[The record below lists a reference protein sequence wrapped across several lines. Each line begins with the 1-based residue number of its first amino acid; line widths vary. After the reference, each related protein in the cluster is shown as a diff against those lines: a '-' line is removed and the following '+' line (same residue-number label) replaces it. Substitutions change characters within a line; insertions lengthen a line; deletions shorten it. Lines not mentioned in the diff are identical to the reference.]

1 LKLINLKVERRLR
14 KVKSYRIKKLI
25 VVAILFFSFCN
36 GWATHNRAGEITYVQ
51 LSDLSFEI
59 TITTFT
65 YTLSFADRPQLE
77 VEWGDNSTSTATRSS
92 ILFLPNYYKRNIYK
106 VTHTYPGPGVYK
118 IVVQDPNRNADV
130 LNIPNSVNVVFSIS
144 TILIVNPSIGRNN
157 TPVLLNPPYDKAARG
172 YVFVHNPG
180 AYDPDGDSLSYK
192 LTVCTR
198 EDGKPIENYTL
209 PPATKF
215 IRVDSISGDLI
226 WNTPRD
232 TGKYNVAMEI
242 QEWRY
247 GKKIGIVVRDM
258 QIEVYDTDNKPPVNG
273 PLHDK
278 CVEAGQVIDFIVSS
292 TDPNN
297 DPIGLK
303 ATSGIFTLATCPAT
317 FTKVDSIAGFASS
330 RLRWTPCYEAVR
342 NQPYNI
348 IIKSDDYSA
357 ELKLSDIDNMS
368 IKVLGP
374 SPALNSATPEG
385 KFMRLTWNNY
395 GTTAISGFNIYRKEG
410 ASSFVPDSCTSGIP
424 SSTGF
429 AKVGYIAGSSTVS
442 FLDTDNGQ
450 GLQYSREYTY
460 RIVAVFANGAESK
473 ASNEISSSLVSGVPL
488 ITNVSVRN
496 TSVTNGSIVVR
507 WKKPDRLDTIP
518 ATGPYEYLIYR
529 AAGITGTSYS
539 QVRSIQTATL
549 DETVFADTL
558 INTQASGFIYK
569 IELYNNATGN
579 RFLIGEPGYA
589 SSVFLAATPG
599 DRKVRFVIS
608 RNVPWINTR
617 YDFFRLNEATMKYD
631 SIGTSNVLSFVDEG
645 VVNGKQYCYKVRSTG
660 GYTASDMPKNLINL
674 SQETCATPID
684 NEAPCRPGITVT
696 SQCDSL
702 YNTVRWSV
710 TDNNCLED
718 VAGYKI
724 YYKMYLEPDTTL
736 LTVINDK
743 NTFSYRHSPGEV
755 ISGCYAVSAFD
766 LIGNESLKSE
776 MICVDSCNF
785 YEIPNVFT
793 PNGDDINDW
802 LKAKTSGLVE
812 KVDFK
817 LFNRYGVLIF
827 QTDEP
832 KLNWD
837 GTYKGKIVSPG
848 VYFYQC
854 DVFERRIS
862 GLEQFHLSG
871 FVHVITEAGAT
882 VKKPEL

>member
-14 KVKSYRIKKLI
+14 KVKSLKIKKLI
-25 VVAILFFSFCN
+25 VVALLFFFYCN

-59 TITTFT
+59 TITTYT
-65 YTLSFADRPQLE
+65 YTLSYADRPQLE
-77 VEWGDNSTSTATRSS
+77 ISWGDNTSS
-92 ILFLPNYYKRNIYK
+92 IADRISILYLPNYYKRNIYK
-106 VTHTYPGPGVYK
+106 ITHTFPGPGVYK
-118 IVVQDPNRNADV
+118 LVVQDPNRNANII
-130 LNIPNSVNVVFSIS
+130 NIPNSVNVVFSIS
-144 TILIVNPSIGRNN
+144 TTLIVNPAIGRNN

-172 YVFVHNPG
+172 YIFIHNPG
-180 AYDPDGDSLSYK
+180 AYDPDGDSLSYA

-198 EDGKPIENYTL
+198 EDGKPIENYKL
-209 PPATKF
+209 PAASHF

-226 WNTPRD
+226 WDSPVD
-232 TGKYNVAMEI
+232 TGAYNVAMEI
-242 QEWRY
+242 REWRY
-247 GKKIGIVVRDM
+247 GKKIGVVVRDI
-258 QIEVYDTDNKPPVNG
+258 QINVYDTKNKPPVNG
-273 PLHDK
+273 PLHDR
-278 CVEAGQVIDFIVSS
+278 CVEVGDVIDFKTSA
-292 TDPNN
+292 TDPDN
-297 DPIGLK
+297 DFMSLFS
-303 ATSGIFTLATCPAT
+303 TSGIYSLIKCPAT
-317 FTKVDSIAGFASS
+317 FTKVDSIAGYASS
-330 RLRWTPCYEAVR
+330 RFRWTPCYEAVR
-342 NQPYNI
+342 NQPYNV
-348 IIKSDDYSA
+348 IIKADDYSG
-357 ELKLSDIDNMS
+357 EKKLSDIDNFN

-374 SPALNSATPEG
+374 PPVLTGASPEG
-385 KFMRLTWNNY
+385 KFMRLVWNNY
-395 GTTAISGFNIYRKEG
+395 GTTAISGFSIYRKEG

-429 AKVGYIAGSSTVS
+429 VKVGYIAGSSTVS

-450 GLQYSREYTY
+450 GLQFSREYTY
-460 RIVAVFANGAESK
+460 RIVAVYTNGTESK
-473 ASNEISSSLVSGVPL
+473 ASNEISSSLVSGVPV
-488 ITNVSVRN
+488 ITNVSVRT
-496 TSVTNGSIVVR
+496 TSATNGSLVVR
-507 WKKPDRLDTIP
+507 WKKPDKLDTIP
-518 ATGPYEYLIYR
+518 ALGPYEYLIYR
-529 AAGITGTSYS
+529 ANGITGTNYT

-549 DETVFADTL
+549 NETTFVDTL
-558 INTQASGFIYK
+558 INTQSGGFIYK

-579 RFLIGEPGYA
+579 RFLIGDPGYA
-589 SSVFLAATPG
+589 SSVFLTAAPG
-599 DRKVRFVIS
+599 DRKIRFVIT

-617 YDFFRLNEATMKYD
+617 YDFFRLNETTMKYD
-631 SIGTSNVLSFVDEG
+631 SIGTSNVLNFVDEG
-645 VVNGKQYCYKVRSTG
+645 LVNGKQYCYKVRSTG
-660 GYTASDMPKNLINL
+660 GYTAIEMPKNLINF
-674 SQETCATPID
+674 SQETCAAPID
-684 NEAPCRPGITVT
+684 NEAPCQPGINVT

-702 YNTVRWSV
+702 YNNVRW
-710 TDNNCLED
+710 TIADNNCLQD
-718 VAGYKI
+718 VAGYNI
-724 YYKMYLEPDTTL
+724 YYKLITEENLSL

-743 NTFSYRHSPGEV
+743 NTFSYKHYPGE
-755 ISGCYAVSAFD
+755 IIAGCYAVSAFD
-766 LIGNESLKSE
+766 LIGNESLKSV

-871 FVHVITEAGAT
+871 FIHVITEAGAT
-882 VKKPEL
+882 VTKPEL